1 MARTASARTTTRRT
15 LRPIAVG
22 LVVVTV
28 AIIGTLVYQSASSS
42 ATSPPRPETAQA
54 SPVTPRNGPLG
65 TIAWPASG
73 VSAAGIS
80 GIGVLPGPGASQ
92 PVPIASVAKVM
103 TAYIILRDH
112 PLGAGEPGPAIVVQP
127 GEAAAYPAQARN
139 GDSLVAVSAGEQL
152 TERQALEAL
161 LLPSADNM
169 AWILAR
175 WDAGSQAA
183 FTAQMNTTARRL
195 GMTDTHYTDPS
206 GLSASTTST
215 AADQVR
221 LGMAAMSEPA
231 LAQIVALRS
240 AVIPVAGVVRNYN
253 TLLGQDGITGLK
265 TGSDTAAGG
274 CILLAAW
281 QQARGHDT
289 LIVATTFGQPGTMAT
304 MLPNALQAGHQLVL
318 ALGRALAGQSAQHIR
333 GNKAGKHRSSWPLM
347 AAGWTVTALPGS
359 SARSPAAPGS
369 PSPSGHIR
377 CGMPSSLRRSTQ
389 GCRCETCR
397 KRLPTPIRE
406 PPCATTGP
414 ARPWTATPPISSPPT
429 SLARRDR
436 SLEGR
441 KCPAWPIQNRPG
453 GR

>member
-15 LRPIAVG
+15 LRRIAVG
-22 LVVVTV
+22 LVAVTA
-28 AIIGTLVYQSASSS
+28 AIIGTLVYQSALSS
-42 ATSPPRPETAQA
+42 ATSPPRPGTAQP
-54 SPVTPRNGPLG
+54 SLPVTPRNGLLG

-73 VSAAGIS
+73 VSAAGIN
-80 GIGVLPGPGASQ
+80 GIGVLPGPGAGQ

-112 PLGAGEPGPAIVVQP
+112 PLGAGEPGPPIVVQP

-139 GDSLVAVSAGEQL
+139 GDSLVPVTAREQL

-221 LGMAAMSEPA
+221 LGMAAMREPA

-240 AVIPVAGVVRNYN
+240 ADIPVAGVVRNYN

-289 LIVATTFGQPGTMAT
+289 LIIAATFGQPGTMAT
-304 MLPNALQAGHQLVL
+304 MLPTALQAGHQLVL
-318 ALGRALAGQSAQHIR
+318 ALGFALAEQSTKHISGKR
-333 GNKAGKHRSSWPLM
+333 AGKHPR
-347 AAGWTVTALPGS
+347 G
-359 SARSPAAPGS
+359 PAATEPGN
-369 PSPSGHIR
+369 
-377 CGMPSSLRRSTQ
+377 
-389 GCRCETCR
+389 
-397 KRLPTPIRE
+397 
-406 PPCATTGP
+406 AP
-414 ARPWTATPPISSPPT
+414 ASTATAT
-429 SLARRDR
+429 
-436 SLEGR
+436 
-441 KCPAWPIQNRPG
+441 
-453 GR
+453 

>member
-1 MARTASARTTTRRT
+1 M
-15 LRPIAVG
+15 
-22 LVVVTV
+22 
-28 AIIGTLVYQSASSS
+28 
-42 ATSPPRPETAQA
+42 
-54 SPVTPRNGPLG
+54 
-65 TIAWPASG
+65 
-73 VSAAGIS
+73 
-80 GIGVLPGPGASQ
+80 GVLPGPGASQ

-103 TAYIILRDH
+103 TAYVILRDH
-112 PLGAGEPGPAIVVQP
+112 PLGAGEPGPPIVVQP

-139 GDSLVAVSAGEQL
+139 GDSLVPVAAGERL

-265 TGSDTAAGG
+265 TGSDSTAGG

-281 QQARGHDT
+281 QQARGHHT
-289 LIVATTFGQPGTMAT
+289 LVVAATFGQPGTMAT

-318 ALGRALAGQSAQHIR
+318 ALGRAVAGQGAQHIR
-333 GNKAGKHRSSWPLM
+333 GKKAGKHPR
-347 AAGWTVTALPGS
+347 AGRHRAGATARRGGRVPRRPGAQRGQHHARLHRALTVPKMFASAGLPYPELLDLLVSDAL
-359 SARSPAAPGS
+359 
-369 PSPSGHIR
+369 
-377 CGMPSSLRRSTQ
+377 
-389 GCRCETCR
+389 
-397 KRLPTPIRE
+397 
-406 PPCATTGP
+406 
-414 ARPWTATPPISSPPT
+414 ARPDGAPVTQ
-429 SLARRDR
+429 L
-436 SLEGR
+436 
-441 KCPAWPIQNRPG
+441 
-453 GR
+453 

>member
-1 MARTASARTTTRRT
+1 MTRTASPRTTTRGT
-15 LRPIAVG
+15 LRPIAAG
-22 LVVVTV
+22 LVVVTA

-42 ATSPPRPETAQA
+42 PPQPGTAQP
-54 SPVTPRNGPLG
+54 SPVTPRNGLLG

-80 GIGVLPGPGASQ
+80 GIGVLPGPGASR

-112 PLGAGEPGPAIVVQP
+112 PLGAGEPGPAIVVRP

-139 GDSLVAVSAGEQL
+139 GDSLVAVTAGEQL

-195 GMTDTHYTDPS
+195 GMTATRYTDPS

-221 LGMAAMSEPA
+221 LGMAAMGEPA

-240 AVIPVAGVVRNYN
+240 AVIPPAGIAQNTN

-281 QQARGHDT
+281 QQPRGHGT
-289 LIVATTFGQPGTMAT
+289 LIVAATFGQPGTMAT
-304 MLPNALQAGHQLVL
+304 MLPSALQAGHQLVL
-318 ALGRALAGQSAQHIR
+318 ALGRALAGQSAQHIS
-333 GNKAGKHRSSWPLM
+333 GKKAGKHPRTGLHRAGATARSGGRVHDTAQQAGSAASSSPRQTGFPSLPGLLPAIR
-347 AAGWTVTALPGS
+347 AAGP
-359 SARSPAAPGS
+359 
-369 PSPSGHIR
+369 
-377 CGMPSSLRRSTQ
+377 
-389 GCRCETCR
+389 
-397 KRLPTPIRE
+397 
-406 PPCATTGP
+406 
-414 ARPWTATPPISSPPT
+414 
-429 SLARRDR
+429 
-436 SLEGR
+436 
-441 KCPAWPIQNRPG
+441 
-453 GR
+453 

>member
-1 MARTASARTTTRRT
+1 MARTASARTTTRKAV
-15 LRPIAVG
+15 RPIAVG
-22 LVVVTV
+22 LVAVTA
-28 AIIGTLVYQSASSS
+28 AIIGTLIYQSASSS
-42 ATSPPRPETAQA
+42 ATSPPRPGTAQP
-54 SPVTPRNGPLG
+54 SLVTPRNGPLG
-65 TIAWPASG
+65 AIAWPASG

-80 GIGVLPGPGASQ
+80 GIGVLPGPGARQ

-139 GDSLVAVSAGEQL
+139 GDSLVPVTAGEQL

-183 FTAQMNTTARRL
+183 FTAQMNTTARQL
-195 GMTDTHYTDPS
+195 GMTGTRYTDPS

-240 AVIPVAGVVRNYN
+240 AVIPVAGMVRNYN
-253 TLLGQDGITGLK
+253 TLLGQDGIAGLK

-281 QQARGHDT
+281 QQARGHGT
-289 LIVATTFGQPGTMAT
+289 LIVAATLGQPGTMAT
-304 MLPNALQAGHQLVL
+304 MVPTALQAGRQLVQ
-318 ALGRALAGQSAQHIR
+318 ALERALTGQSAQYIS
-333 GNKAGKHRSSWPLM
+333 GNKAGKHPADQPPQSRATRRPRPRPL
-347 AAGWTVTALPGS
+347 PDQP
-359 SARSPAAPGS
+359 RRAP
-369 PSPSGHIR
+369 R
-377 CGMPSSLRRSTQ
+377 AEVLT
-389 GCRCETCR
+389 
-397 KRLPTPIRE
+397 
-406 PPCATTGP
+406 
-414 ARPWTATPPISSPPT
+414 
-429 SLARRDR
+429 
-436 SLEGR
+436 
-441 KCPAWPIQNRPG
+441 
-453 GR
+453 

>member
-1 MARTASARTTTRRT
+1 MARTGSARTTARGT
-15 LRPIAVG
+15 LRPIAAG
-22 LVVVTV
+22 LAVVTA
-28 AIIGTLVYQSASSS
+28 AIIGTHVYQSSAS
-42 ATSPPRPETAQA
+42 SPPRPGTAQR
-54 SPVTPRNGPLG
+54 SPATLRNGPLG

-73 VSAAGIS
+73 VSAAGVS
-80 GIGVLPGPGASQ
+80 GIGALPGPGASQ

-103 TAYIILRDH
+103 TAYVILRDH
-112 PLGAGEPGPAIVVQP
+112 PLGAGEPGPPIVVQP
-127 GEAAAYPAQARN
+127 GEAAAYPAQESD
-139 GDSLVAVSAGEQL
+139 GDSLVPVTAGERL

-195 GMTDTHYTDPS
+195 GMTGTHYTDPS

-231 LAQIVALRS
+231 LAQIVALHS

-281 QQARGHDT
+281 QQVRGHHA
-289 LIVATTFGQPGTMAT
+289 LIVAATFGQPGTIAT
-304 MLPNALQAGHQLVL
+304 MLPAALQAGHQLVL
-318 ALGRALAGQSAQHIR
+318 ALGRALAGHRARHLS
-333 GNKAGKHRSSWPLM
+333 GNKAGKHPRTGRRRPGRRQET
-347 AAGWTVTALPGS
+347 AAGEPGIETTSRPRALRLVAQEGCHGVVELLPPRGVVDWRDGS
-359 SARSPAAPGS
+359 GAG
-369 PSPSGHIR
+369 
-377 CGMPSSLRRSTQ
+377 
-389 GCRCETCR
+389 
-397 KRLPTPIRE
+397 
-406 PPCATTGP
+406 
-414 ARPWTATPPISSPPT
+414 
-429 SLARRDR
+429 
-436 SLEGR
+436 
-441 KCPAWPIQNRPG
+441 
-453 GR
+453 

>member
-1 MARTASARTTTRRT
+1 MTRAASKRTTTRRA
-15 LRPIAVG
+15 LGSIAVG
-22 LVVVTV
+22 LVVITA
-28 AIIGTLVYQSASSS
+28 AIFGNLVYQSASSS
-42 ATSPPRPETAQA
+42 ATLPPQPGTARQG
-54 SPVTPRNGPLG
+54 PVAPRSRSLG
-65 TIAWPASG
+65 AIAWPASG

-112 PLGAGEPGPAIVVQP
+112 PLGAGEPGPPIVVQP
-127 GEAAAYPAQARN
+127 GEAAAYAAQARS
-139 GDSLVAVSAGEQL
+139 GDSLVAVTAGEQL

-221 LGMAAMSEPA
+221 LGMAAMSQPA
-231 LAQIVALRS
+231 LAHIVALHS
-240 AVIPVAGVVRNYN
+240 AVIPVAGIVRNTN
-253 TLLGQDGITGLK
+253 ALLGQDGITGLK

-281 QQARGHDT
+281 QQARGHHT
-289 LIVATTFGQPGTMAT
+289 LIVAATFGQPGTMAT
-304 MLPNALQAGHQLVL
+304 MLPNALQAGRQLVM
-318 ALGRALAGQSAQHIR
+318 ALGRALAGQSAQQSS
-333 GNKAGKHRSSWPLM
+333 GNKAGKH
-347 AAGWTVTALPGS
+347 AQPGS
-359 SARSPAAPGS
+359 RDNPEGPPQGPGRARGDQKYSPALG
-369 PSPSGHIR
+369 
-377 CGMPSSLRRSTQ
+377 
-389 GCRCETCR
+389 
-397 KRLPTPIRE
+397 
-406 PPCATTGP
+406 
-414 ARPWTATPPISSPPT
+414 
-429 SLARRDR
+429 
-436 SLEGR
+436 
-441 KCPAWPIQNRPG
+441 
-453 GR
+453 

>member
-1 MARTASARTTTRRT
+1 MHPTTPRPSGRPAWTPPGGPAGASGQRPGRQQGSRSRRGYARGAIVAIVAT
-15 LRPIAVG
+15 LVCAGVIAV
-22 LVVVTV
+22 VT
-28 AIIGTLVYQSASSS
+28 T
-42 ATSPPRPETAQA
+42 ATSPPSPGTARP
-54 SPVTPRNGPLG
+54 SPATPHNGPLG

-73 VSAAGIS
+73 FSAAGIS
-80 GIGVLPGPGASQ
+80 GVGVLPGPGASQ

-103 TAYIILRDH
+103 TAYIVLRDH

-127 GEAAAYPAQARN
+127 GEAAAYPAQRRN
-139 GDSLVAVSAGEQL
+139 GDSLVPVIAGEQL

-161 LLPSADNM
+161 LLPSADNV

-175 WDAGSQAA
+175 WDVGSRAA

-195 GMTDTHYTDPS
+195 GMTDTRYTDPS

-281 QQARGHDT
+281 QQVHGHDT
-289 LIVATTFGQPGTMAT
+289 LIVAATFGQPGTLAT

-318 ALGRALAGQSAQHIR
+318 ALGRALAGPSAQHIS
-333 GNKAGKHRSSWPLM
+333 GTKAEKHPRS
-347 AAGWTVTALPGS
+347 G
-359 SARSPAAPGS
+359 
-369 PSPSGHIR
+369 
-377 CGMPSSLRRSTQ
+377 
-389 GCRCETCR
+389 
-397 KRLPTPIRE
+397 
-406 PPCATTGP
+406 
-414 ARPWTATPPISSPPT
+414 
-429 SLARRDR
+429 RDR
-436 SLEGR
+436 ARATVRSGWLQGS
-441 KCPAWPIQNRPG
+441 
-453 GR
+453 

>member
-1 MARTASARTTTRRT
+1 MTRTASARTTTRRT

-22 LVVVTV
+22 LVVVTA

-42 ATSPPRPETAQA
+42 ATSPPRPGTAQP

-65 TIAWPASG
+65 SIAWPASG

-80 GIGVLPGPGASQ
+80 SIGVLPGPGASQ

-139 GDSLVAVSAGEQL
+139 GDSLVPVTAGEQL

-183 FTAQMNTTARRL
+183 FTAQMNSTARRL

-265 TGSDTAAGG
+265 TGSDTTAGG

-289 LIVATTFGQPGTMAT
+289 LIVAATFGQPGTMAAI
-304 MLPNALQAGHQLVL
+304 LPNALQAGHQLVL
-318 ALGRALAGQSAQHIR
+318 ALDRALAGQSAQHIN
-333 GNKAGKHRSSWPLM
+333 GKKAGKSQQ
-347 AAGWTVTALPGS
+347 AGS
-359 SARSPAAPGS
+359 R
-369 PSPSGHIR
+369 R
-377 CGMPSSLRRSTQ
+377 LRRTAPS
-389 GCRCETCR
+389 
-397 KRLPTPIRE
+397 KSE
-406 PPCATTGP
+406 PP
-414 ARPWTATPPISSPPT
+414 
-429 SLARRDR
+429 
-436 SLEGR
+436 
-441 KCPAWPIQNRPG
+441 
-453 GR
+453 